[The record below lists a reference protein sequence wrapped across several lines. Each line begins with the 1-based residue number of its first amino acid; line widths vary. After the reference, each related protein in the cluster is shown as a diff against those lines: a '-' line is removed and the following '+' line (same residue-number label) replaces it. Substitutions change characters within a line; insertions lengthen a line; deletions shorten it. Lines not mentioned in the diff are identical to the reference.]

1 MNTPC
6 RTALGLVM
14 LLGMAQGV
22 AGQPATDAAPGP
34 TQDGLAEAVRLGEV
48 ATLAP
53 ICGLRNQ
60 RWAADL
66 RRSAIQSATGS
77 HAQGDRDLA
86 AAPGS
91 NLVVG
96 ALSFAEAEALESF
109 AEAPAKVACGQL
121 RNDPDLGLADERVE
135 RFRKQAGPADPAS

>member
-6 RTALGLVM
+6 RTALGLAM

-22 AGQPATDAAPGP
+22 AGQPAPGTAPGP
-34 TQDGLAEAVRLGEV
+34 TEDGLAEAVRLGGV
-48 ATLAP
+48 AALAP
-53 ICGLRNQ
+53 ICGLRTQ

-66 RRSAIQSATGS
+66 RRSAIQAATGS
-77 HAQGDRDLA
+77 RAHGDRDRA

-91 NLVVG
+91 NLVGG
-96 ALSFAEAEALESF
+96 ARSFAEAEALESF
-109 AEAPAKVACGQL
+109 AEAPAQVACGQL
-121 RNDPDLGLADERVE
+121 RSDPDLGLADERVE